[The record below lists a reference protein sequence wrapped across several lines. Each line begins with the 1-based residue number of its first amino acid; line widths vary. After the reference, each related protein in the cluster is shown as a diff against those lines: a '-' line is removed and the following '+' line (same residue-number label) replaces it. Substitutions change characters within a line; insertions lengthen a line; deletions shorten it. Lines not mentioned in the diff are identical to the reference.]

1 MRFTEQFGVV
11 RDEARDDWFNC
22 ELSTDTPLYVDP
34 FLVFEDE
41 DPFWSETR
49 QTVIDFFGLALSFV
63 TAAQG
68 DQTSPHYLKAVR
80 MLKFPEPSEFALG
93 LSMGHPKGSGAGFK
107 YAEKMAYA
115 LDLLSRSGVNH
126 VQYIQ
131 AFSLF
136 CEGLG
141 VDRISDI
148 FCDIVKSRF
157 IEYTQAVASR
167 HEVVLAEVPVRAAR
181 WHRRTG
187 RWDHL
192 RARLPKSPVTEE
204 GVLLVPRRFL
214 KDIPV
219 VTPDSFWTWA
229 DASVGDDLRQELNY
243 ELNVALSKEERN
255 NAAYETAWRHP
266 HLVVNYLD
274 QVAETDNKPYD
285 VERDPKMLVEWAEI
299 GRDAAAKQEPI
310 AKLDAESKF
319 AAWVLE
325 LAKEFQHAVEETD
338 LWKALWDDGLK
349 KYRPE
354 KIVQAV
360 AGMLFA
366 AHCRMADVD
375 LTRESNLGR
384 GPVDFKFSQGWQKRA
399 LLEVKL
405 IPSTHF
411 FTGASKQLPQYMK
424 TERASVGVYLC
435 VGYSDKDFSPE
446 RLQPIEDTLRRLRED
461 SGWTLEVIYV
471 DARTT
476 NKDSASKLR

>member
-1 MRFTEQFGVV
+1 MRFTEYFAVE
-11 RDEARDDWFNC
+11 RHHDDDWFDC

-34 FLVFEDE
+34 FLVFEDGDRYWAE
-41 DPFWSETR
+41 AR

-63 TAAQG
+63 DASGG
-68 DQTSPHYLKAVR
+68 DVTSPHYLKAVR

-107 YAEKMAYA
+107 YAEKMASA
-115 LDLLSRSGVNH
+115 LSLFSQRGITKVQH
-126 VQYIQ
+126 VH
-131 AFSLF
+131 AFALF

-148 FCDIVKSRF
+148 FCDIIKAKF
-157 IEYTQAVASR
+157 IEYTQTVATR
-167 HEVVLAEVPVRAAR
+167 HELVLQEVPVRAAR
-181 WHRRTG
+181 WNRTTG
-187 RWDHL
+187 RWDHM
-192 RARLPKSPVTEE
+192 RARLPKSPVTQE
-204 GVLLVPRRFL
+204 GVLLVPSRFL

-229 DASVGDDLRQELNY
+229 DAGVGDDLRQELNY
-243 ELNVALSKEERN
+243 ELNVALTKEERKD
-255 NAAYETAWRHP
+255 AAYKAAWEHP
-266 HLVVNYLD
+266 DLVMDYLN
-274 QVAETDNKPYD
+274 VVSETDAEPYD
-285 VERDPKMLVEWAEI
+285 VEADPKLLVEWAEV
-299 GRDAAAKQEPI
+299 GRDAAARQQPI
-310 AKLDAESKF
+310 AKLENESEF
-319 AAWVLE
+319 ATWVIE
-325 LAKEFQHAVEETD
+325 LAKEFQHAVEATD
-338 LWKALWDDGLK
+338 LWKALWDDGLR

-354 KIVQAV
+354 KIVQAI

-411 FTGASKQLPQYMK
+411 FTGASRQLPQYMT
-424 TERASVGVYLC
+424 TERTSVGVYLC
-435 VGYSDKDFSPE
+435 VGYTDKDFSPE
-446 RLQPIEDTLRRLRED
+446 RLQPIEDTLRKLRED

-476 NKDSASKLR
+476 NKDSASKLK

>member
-1 MRFTEQFGVV
+1 MRFTEYFAVE
-11 RDEARDDWFNC
+11 RDYDDDWFDC

-34 FLVFEDE
+34 FLVFEDD
-41 DPFWSETR
+41 DPYWAETR

-63 TAAQG
+63 DASGG
-68 DQTSPHYLKAVR
+68 DVTSPHYLKAVR

-107 YAEKMAYA
+107 YAEKMASA
-115 LDLLSRSGVNH
+115 LSLLSQRGITQ
-126 VQYIQ
+126 VQHIQ
-131 AFSLF
+131 AFALF

-148 FCDIVKSRF
+148 FCDIIKAKF
-157 IEYTQAVASR
+157 IEYTQTVATR
-167 HEVVLAEVPVRAAR
+167 HELVLQEVPVRAAR
-181 WHRRTG
+181 WNRTTG
-187 RWDHL
+187 RWSHM
-192 RARLPKSPVTEE
+192 RARLPKSPVTQE
-204 GVLLVPRRFL
+204 GVLLAPSRFL

-229 DASVGDDLRQELNY
+229 DAGVGDDLRQELNY
-243 ELNVALSKEERN
+243 ELNVALTKEDRKD
-255 NAAYETAWRHP
+255 AAYKAAWKHP
-266 HLVVNYLD
+266 DLVMDYLN
-274 QVAETDNKPYD
+274 VVSETDTEPYD
-285 VERDPKMLVEWAEI
+285 VEADPKLLVEWAEV
-299 GRDAAAKQEPI
+299 GRDAAAQQEPI
-310 AKLDAESKF
+310 GKLGTESEF
-319 AAWVLE
+319 AAWVVK

-338 LWKALWDDGLK
+338 LWKALWDDGLR

-354 KIVQAV
+354 KIVQAI
-360 AGMLFA
+360 AGMLF
-366 AHCRMADVD
+366 ADVD

-411 FTGASKQLPQYMK
+411 FTGASKQLPQYMT

-446 RLQPIEDTLRRLRED
+446 RLQPIEDTLRKLRED
-461 SGWTLEVIYV
+461 SGWALEVIYV

-476 NKDSASKLR
+476 NKDSASKLK